1 MIGRIEMNVEQAFV
15 KCSDVEPNV
24 GLPSSY
30 KTIIVL
36 EEKRKVAVSEVIS
49 GWVSVIES
57 KEVNDYKI
65 LLDLSN
71 KLGRV

>member
-30 KTIIVL
+30 KTI
-36 EEKRKVAVSEVIS
+36 
-49 GWVSVIES
+49 
-57 KEVNDYKI
+57 
-65 LLDLSN
+65 
-71 KLGRV
+71 